1 MCTASLETGQF
12 KVKAKRNMKWI
23 HSVLDQESNI
33 GVFEVPSSSHCLTTA
48 QYDNTSFHVI
58 WLDKSLI
65 VSVYLLWTE
74 VVHKEK
80 KYYNR
85 KKVAGV
91 AEIVLVGFVFYWIEN
106 LMKLYIQGL
115 FFIFAWL
122 RREWYW
128 SLFGE
133 YILNT
138 FWFLSRW
145 LWVWIYR
152 SRIYSSFWF
161 EEVVLFFKRGRTCVQ
176 PFHDIVPYCIGFYMI
191 GSSVMKELTAVLYSL
206 NDLRR
211 LNLTV
216 NIIKTWV

>member
-1 MCTASLETGQF
+1 MCTASAETGEF

-65 VSVYLLWTE
+65 VSLYLLWTE

-91 AEIVLVGFVFYWIEN
+91 AEIVLVSGLCLLLNRKLNEAVHSRFVFHFC
-106 LMKLYIQGL
+106 MAS
-115 FFIFAWL
+115 AWM
-122 RREWYW
+122 
-128 SLFGE
+128 
-133 YILNT
+133 ILVS
-138 FWFLSRW
+138 FW
-145 LWVWIYR
+145 
-152 SRIYSSFWF
+152 RIYIEYFLIF
-161 EEVVLFFKRGRTCVQ
+161 
-176 PFHDIVPYCIGFYMI
+176 I
-191 GSSVMKELTAVLYSL
+191 
-206 NDLRR
+206 
-211 LNLTV
+211 
-216 NIIKTWV
+216 